1 MKRYILLLAL
11 CVMVII
17 TLVAQNPKSDKTQKP
32 KNSPKEDIKVNREY
46 DEKGNLI
53 KFDSTYSY
61 SFSSDTT
68 LKDLN
73 FKDFPDPFGMNF
85 NFFNDSTFNQSFFKD
100 FDPSMFNSFSHN
112 QDSLIEKL
120 YKGHNF
126 HFKNDSTVQSFNGFD
141 EFFNQFQGL
150 QNDSGTTIQPFS
162 HEFNFDSKGMKE
174 MMEMM
179 EKQMQEMQS
188 QHQKLQKQKNS
199 KTN

>member
-11 CVMVII
+11 SVMVII
-17 TLVAQNPKSDKTQKP
+17 TIVAQNPKSDKTQKP

-68 LKDLN
+68 LKDFN

-85 NFFNDSTFNQSFFKD
+85 NFFNDSDFNKSFFKD
-100 FDPSMFNSFSHN
+100 FDPSMFQSLRQN
-112 QDSLIEKL
+112 QDSLIKKFH
-120 YKGHNF
+120 KGHNL
-126 HFKNDSTVQSFNGFD
+126 HLKNDSTMQSFNGLD

-150 QNDSGTTIQPFS
+150 PNDSNAAMQPFFQ
-162 HEFNFDSKGMKE
+162 EFNFNAGEMKK
-174 MMEMM
+174 MMDMM
-179 EKQMQEMQS
+179 AKQMQEMQS
-188 QHQKLQKQKNS
+188 QHQKLQKQ
-199 KTN
+199 

>member
-1 MKRYILLLAL
+1 
-11 CVMVII
+11 
-17 TLVAQNPKSDKTQKP
+17 VAQNPKSDKTQKP

-68 LKDLN
+68 LKDFN

-85 NFFNDSTFNQSFFKD
+85 NFFNDSDFNQSFFKD
-100 FDPSMFNSFSHN
+100 FDPSMFNSLRQN
-112 QDSLIEKL
+112 QDSLIRRF
-120 YKGHNF
+120 YNGHNL
-126 HFKNDSTVQSFNGFD
+126 HFKNDSNMQSFNGLD

-150 QNDSGTTIQPFS
+150 PNDSNSTIQPFFQG
-162 HEFNFDSKGMKE
+162 FNFNSEEMKK

-179 EKQMQEMQS
+179 EKQMQELQS
-188 QHQKLQKQKNS
+188 QHQKLQKQ
-199 KTN
+199 

>member
-11 CVMVII
+11 SVMVII
-17 TLVAQNPKSDKTQKP
+17 TIVAQNPKSDKTQKP

-68 LKDLN
+68 LKDFN

-85 NFFNDSTFNQSFFKD
+85 NFFNDSDFNQSFFKD
-100 FDPSMFNSFSHN
+100 FDPSMFNSLRQN
-112 QDSLIEKL
+112 QDSLIRRF
-120 YKGHNF
+120 YNGHNL
-126 HFKNDSTVQSFNGFD
+126 HFKNDSNMQSFNGLD

-150 QNDSGTTIQPFS
+150 PNDSNSTIQPFFQG
-162 HEFNFDSKGMKE
+162 FNFNSEEMKK

-179 EKQMQEMQS
+179 EKQMQELQS
-188 QHQKLQKQKNS
+188 QHQKLQKQ
-199 KTN
+199 